1 MMPGVLVKR
10 AIEQARSR
18 DPLVKAMALLHGA
31 RVLAAMDKEVA
42 RQAFAE
48 GVATAE
54 SLTLPARQME
64 NVFNEAVRLGAFA
77 DPTTAAA
84 LFRRLPA
91 GLHLFPRSSAGTTL
105 VQSLA
110 QIGDFE
116 NALGLL
122 EDLNCEVGGAQ
133 LVVYCAS

>member
-1 MMPGVLVKR
+1 MPDVLVKR

-54 SLTLPARQME
+54 SLTLPAHQME
-64 NVFNEAVRLGAFA
+64 SVFNEAVRLGAFA
-77 DPTTAAA
+77 NPIAAVA
-84 LFRRLPA
+84 LFRSLPA
-91 GLHLFPRSSAGTTL
+91 GHHRFPRSAAGTTL

-110 QIGDFE
+110 QSSDFT
-116 NALGLL
+116 NG
-122 EDLNCEVGGAQ
+122 
-133 LVVYCAS
+133 S